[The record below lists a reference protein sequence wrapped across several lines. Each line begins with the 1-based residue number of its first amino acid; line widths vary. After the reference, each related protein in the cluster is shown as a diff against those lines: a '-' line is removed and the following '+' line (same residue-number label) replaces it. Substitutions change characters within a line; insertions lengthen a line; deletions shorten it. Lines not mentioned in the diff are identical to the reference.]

1 LLENSK
7 TMFEWALKNDPL
19 NKEAFEKLVLVNG
32 SIKKNPFNFSLSEN
46 INYKDLIEQAERLI
60 ENEHV
65 DEAEQVLTE
74 LLKSNPFNTEALNNL
89 AVIFIMKKENDRAV
103 NVFERIFRIDP
114 ENEIAKENLI
124 YLNSIMNDTNS
135 IETNIN
141 SSNQ

>member
-1 LLENSK
+1 
-7 TMFEWALKNDPL
+7 
-19 NKEAFEKLVLVNG
+19 
-32 SIKKNPFNFSLSEN
+32 LSEN